1 MPEIDQFESV
11 FKAASKA
18 VFHYQQPR
26 WGRVLVVTDLDRQ
39 TAQELQRRLQSFLGP
54 VLPQAAWELLAGDEL
69 DSVGELLRRVESLA
83 PDLVCTYR
91 NLHTQAWRWPYS
103 LGDYVEVL
111 VQHTS
116 VPVLLVPHPLESPPA
131 VLPTNTDRV
140 MAVTDHLTG
149 DAQLVSIAA
158 SLTAPEGVLF
168 LTHIEDEETFLRY
181 MNVIGKIPEIDTDT
195 ARQAIRRQ
203 LLKEP
208 ADYIES
214 CRHGLQQ
221 AGRPLRVE
229 SIVQMGSH
237 LEQYRSLIRQHAADL
252 LVFPASKENMVAM
265 HGRAYTLAVELRRVP
280 LLLL

>member
-1 MPEIDQFESV
+1 MTEIDQFESV
-11 FKAASKA
+11 FKAAAKD
-18 VFHYQQPR
+18 VFRYQQPA
-26 WGRVLVVTDLDRQ
+26 WNRVLVVTDQDEQTTGELERQ
-39 TAQELQRRLQSFLGP
+39 LHSFLDQ
-54 VLPQAAWELLAGDEL
+54 VLPQVAWERLSGSEL
-69 DSVGELLRRVESLA
+69 TSVGELLQQVEA
-83 PDLVCTYR
+83 FKPDLVCTYR

-111 VQHTS
+111 VQHTAM
-116 VPVLLVPHPLESPPA
+116 PVLLLPHPLESPPVA
-131 VLPTNTDRV
+131 LPTNTDRV
-140 MAVTDHLTG
+140 MAITDHLTG

-168 LTHIEDEETFLRY
+168 LTHIEDEETFQRY
-181 MNVIGKIPEIDTDT
+181 MDVIAKVPEIDTDT
-195 ARQAIRRQ
+195 ARQAIQRQ

-214 CRHGLQQ
+214 CRQGLQQ

-229 SIVQMGSH
+229 SIVQMGRH

-252 LVFPASKENMVAM
+252 LVFPASKEGMVAM
-265 HGRAYTLAVELRRVP
+265 QGRAYTLAVELRRVP